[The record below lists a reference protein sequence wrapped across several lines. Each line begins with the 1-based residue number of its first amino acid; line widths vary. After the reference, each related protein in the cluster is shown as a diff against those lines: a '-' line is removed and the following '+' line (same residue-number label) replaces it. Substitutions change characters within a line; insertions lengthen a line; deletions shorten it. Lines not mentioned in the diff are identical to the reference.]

1 MTTHT
6 RGTASRLARFGES
19 VFSRIS
25 RLASAHGA
33 VNLGQGF
40 PSFDAPEFV
49 KQAGLRAIQGGANQY
64 ARAHGVPALNAAIA
78 RRFERDQGVPVD
90 SEAQVTV
97 TSGCTE
103 AIVAVMLGLVDP
115 GDEVVLVEPFYDSYP
130 AAVAMAGGVVRS
142 VRLQPPDF
150 RLPVE
155 DLRAAVTPRTRLIL
169 INSPHNPTG
178 RVLDTAEQEAVAGI
192 ARAAGCLVVS
202 DEVYEHIWYERP
214 HRSIAALP
222 GMADR
227 VIVLSSLG
235 KTFSVTG
242 WKIGWA
248 IAPPHLTAAIRAA
261 HQFITF
267 CSATPFELAAAE
279 ALEAGP
285 AYFEELR
292 SAYGKRRDAM
302 LGALRGAGL
311 QPCVPEGSYFA
322 LADISD
328 LGTDEA
334 VCERLIRE
342 VGVAAIPCSPFYLPE
357 APERRLVRFAFCKDL
372 DTIRE
377 AGRRLKAGLGAIA
390 SDPGSC

>member
-1 MTTHT
+1 MHT
-6 RGTASRLARFGES
+6 RGTASRLGRFGES

-25 RLASAHGA
+25 RLATAHGA

-40 PSFDAPEFV
+40 PSFDAPDFV
-49 KQAGLRAIQGGANQY
+49 KQAGMRAIQGGANQY
-64 ARAHGVPALNAAIA
+64 ARAHGLPALNAAIG
-78 RRFERDQGVPVD
+78 RRFERDQGVAVD
-90 SEAQVTV
+90 AESQVTV

-103 AIVAVMLGLVDP
+103 AIVAVMLGLVEP

-150 RLPVE
+150 RLPVGA
-155 DLRAAVTPRTRLIL
+155 LRAAVTPRTRLVL

-178 RVLDTAEQEAVAGI
+178 RVFDAEELEAVA
-192 ARAAGCLVVS
+192 AVCRAADCLVVS

-227 VIVLSSLG
+227 TIVLSSLG

-248 IAPPHLTAAIRAA
+248 IAPPHLTAGIRAA
-261 HQFITF
+261 HQFLTF
-267 CSATPFELAAAE
+267 CSATPLEVASAE
-279 ALEAGP
+279 ALESGP
-285 AYFEELR
+285 EYFEELR
-292 SAYGKRRDAM
+292 SAYGQRRHAM
-302 LGALRGAGL
+302 LDALREAGL
-311 QPCVPEGSYFA
+311 QPFTPEGSYFA
-322 LADISD
+322 LADTSLIGD
-328 LGTDEA
+328 DEE

-357 APERRLVRFAFCKDL
+357 SPDRRLVRFAFCKDL

-390 SDPGSC
+390 SGRGSC

>member
-1 MTTHT
+1 MHT
-6 RGTASRLARFGES
+6 RGTASRLGRFGES

-25 RLASAHGA
+25 RLATAHGA

-40 PSFDAPEFV
+40 PSFDAPDFV
-49 KQAGLRAIQGGANQY
+49 KQAGMRAIQGGSNQY
-64 ARAHGVPALNAAIA
+64 ARAHGLPALNAAIG
-78 RRFERDQGVPVD
+78 RRFERDQGVAVD
-90 SEAQVTV
+90 AESQVTV

-103 AIVAVMLGLVDP
+103 AIVAVMLGLVEP

-150 RLPVE
+150 RLPVGA
-155 DLRAAVTPRTRLIL
+155 LRAAVTPRTRLVL

-178 RVLDTAEQEAVAGI
+178 RVFDAEELEAVA
-192 ARAAGCLVVS
+192 AVCRAADCLVVS

-227 VIVLSSLG
+227 TIVLSSLG

-248 IAPPHLTAAIRAA
+248 IAPPHLTAGIRAA
-261 HQFITF
+261 HQFLTF
-267 CSATPFELAAAE
+267 CSATPLEVASAE
-279 ALEAGP
+279 ALESGP
-285 AYFEELR
+285 EYFEELR
-292 SAYGKRRDAM
+292 SAYGQRRHAM
-302 LGALRGAGL
+302 LDALREAGL
-311 QPCVPEGSYFA
+311 QPFTPEGSYFA
-322 LADISD
+322 LADTSLIGD
-328 LGTDEA
+328 DEE
-334 VCERLIRE
+334 VCKRLIRE

-357 APERRLVRFAFCKDL
+357 SPDRRLVRFAFCKDL

-390 SDPGSC
+390 SGPGSC